1 MVNVVVNKPVLSGVE
16 DAPENLY
23 VPFSAKFAGWIAP
36 CMLTRSRLGSLH
48 AGTPAAG
55 QSPGLSSGARVLSV
69 TVPVL
74 LLTAIESRVAMPPA
88 PKVET
93 VPFTETGAL
102 PAAVQ

>member
-16 DAPENLY
+16 EAPANLY
-23 VPFSAKFAGWIAP
+23 VPFNAKFAGWIAP
-36 CMLTRSRLGSLH
+36 WMLTRSRLGSLQ

-74 LLTAIESRVAMPPA
+74 LLTTIESRVAMPLA
-88 PKVET
+88 SKVET
-93 VPFTETGAL
+93 APFTKTGAS
-102 PAAVQ
+102 PAADQ